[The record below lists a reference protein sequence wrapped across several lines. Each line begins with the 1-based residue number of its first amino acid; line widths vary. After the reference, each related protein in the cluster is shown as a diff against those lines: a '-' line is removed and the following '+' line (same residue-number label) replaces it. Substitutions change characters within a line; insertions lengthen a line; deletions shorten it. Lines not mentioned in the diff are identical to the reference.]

1 MGVRTNLLS
10 PYAVSVAARVAAQ
23 INSFVLIMV
32 ASRALSLSDF
42 GSYAIGWAFSVVFT
56 TLVYTGVYH
65 VFLRAKDR
73 AQVADTI
80 FWIQVV
86 TGLIG
91 GATMVSVGV
100 IASGFESHLTSFCLF
115 GLAPIPL
122 IASYGAWNEAQLVRQ
137 RRIRTTSLTIL
148 TTEFIGLVAAVL
160 MFQNGYGVEAL
171 IVARFATTLSM
182 AALSTWFVRRR
193 PHFHFDLS
201 VAKTSLHDAWPL
213 WGSSSLGMSSYYA
226 ADFILAAFL
235 NPTAV
240 GIYRAG
246 ARVANTAA
254 DVVLQ
259 PLGTI
264 SWARFARLEANK
276 ASNEIGQVWKQ
287 NMALGFTLIVPVM
300 ASISLLSKPLVDAL
314 FDPSWGEVAAIVSIL
329 ALARLTNAFRFLLEP
344 TMVCLGKPRVQF
356 YVTALSVTLLIS
368 LLVSVGSSSLEAA
381 VWSVFAN
388 GVIIATLSTFLML
401 RATKLHFTE
410 FLDTLTP
417 GLALTVLC
425 VGAIVALDPT
435 RATMAPLVGL
445 ALTVAVLSVV
455 WFAFVALMLKRGIL
469 VLPTP

>member
-1 MGVRTNLLS
+1 MGLRANLLS
-10 PYAVSVAARVAAQ
+10 PYAVSVASRVGAQ
-23 INSFVLIMV
+23 INSFMLIMV

-42 GSYAIGWAFSVVFT
+42 GSYAIAWAFSVVFT

-73 AQVADTI
+73 AEVADTI
-80 FWIQVV
+80 FWIQAA

-91 GATMVSVGV
+91 CVTMVGVGCV
-100 IASGFESHLTSFCLF
+100 ALGFDASLTSLCLF
-115 GLAPIPL
+115 GLAPIPF
-122 IASYGAWNEAQLVRQ
+122 IASYCAWNEAHLVRQ
-137 RRIRTTSLTIL
+137 ARIRTTSLLIL
-148 TTEFIGLVAAVL
+148 TTEFFGLVTAVL

-171 IVARFATTLSM
+171 IASRFATNLS
-182 AALSTWFVRRR
+182 AGALSSWFVRRR
-193 PHFHFDLS
+193 PHFCFNLG
-201 VAKTSLHDAWPL
+201 VAKRVLHDAWPL

-235 NPTAV
+235 TPTAV

-276 ASNEIGQVWKQ
+276 ASDEIGQVWKQ

-329 ALARLTNAFRFLLEP
+329 ALARLTNAFCFLLEP
-344 TMVCLGKPRVQF
+344 TMACLGKPRVQF

-368 LLVSVGSSSLEAA
+368 LLVSVGRSSLEAA

-388 GVIIATLSTFLML
+388 GVIIATLSSFLML